1 MPTKKRLCRKPA
13 PAALQI
19 MISSFLPRPPCS
31 ASKQIG
37 VYVPAK
43 YQLWN
48 DIISYGVWLW
58 LRMSSHEWGR
68 LRSDDEKIL
77 SLQRRPASALEA
89 TGGKPVHKPRLS
101 LMSRLMRHISLH
113 QINRWAAMMWS
124 LILSSSECSIIYT
137 FFSKMSALNYWHAI
151 PAMSRKIAAWSARL
165 NQTRGV
171 GFQVLV
177 W

>member
-1 MPTKKRLCRKPA
+1 MCTCLIWFFKYSLLLLACGVDTFEYLAAIHPIATYKTAETFLGMPTKKRLCRKPA

-48 DIISYGVWLW
+48 DIGSYGVWLW

-77 SLQRRPASALEA
+77 SLQQRSASALEA
-89 TGGKPVHKPRLS
+89 TSGKPLHKPRLS
-101 LMSRLMRHISLH
+101 LTSRLMRHIS
-113 QINRWAAMMWS
+113 NKWAAMMWS
-124 LILSSSECSIIYT
+124 LLLS
-137 FFSKMSALNYWHAI
+137 
-151 PAMSRKIAAWSARL
+151 
-165 NQTRGV
+165 
-171 GFQVLV
+171 
-177 W
+177 